1 MTLNILSAKLIAFQL
16 KHAQSGII
24 VPLRDIMYGLIYPA
38 VLGTGLVLAVLR
50 VTKEPTAYARFHD
63 SALYVAFASGL
74 FYTFS
79 FTSQSEKQPDGS
91 EIAYRRLAFLVDF
104 SEVILMFSCFYY
116 LGLLD
121 DRVIDPRL
129 SPAYGF
135 ILVDVAVIQPLWR
148 LVAGVRVFDFWKW
161 RLVVMAALVA
171 GLFLG
176 LSESSCFH
184 PLFDAIV
191 SSVVSCSIVYYVMS
205 APDFSGARQQGA

>member
-1 MTLNILSAKLIAFQL
+1 MSLTTFNARLLAYQM

-24 VPLRDIMYGLIYPA
+24 VPLRDVMYGLIYPA

-50 VTKEPTAYARFHD
+50 VTKEPTGYARFHD

-79 FTSQSEKQPDGS
+79 FTSQSEKQPGGS
-91 EIAYRRLAFLVDF
+91 VIAYRLPAFLLDF
-104 SEVILMFSCFYY
+104 SEVILMFLCFYY

-135 ILVDVAVIQPLWR
+135 LLFDVVVIQPLWR
-148 LVAGVRVFDFWKW
+148 LVAGVRAFDFWKW
-161 RLVVMAALVA
+161 RLVVVAALVA
-171 GLFLG
+171 GLILG
-176 LSESSCFH
+176 LSDSSCLH

-191 SSVVSCSIVYYVMS
+191 SVVVSCSVLFYVRYAFEFQVS
-205 APDFSGARQQGA
+205 TASGG